1 MSYAI
6 GTPLAPEAHRAICC
20 SAFLL
25 SVQITTLLRFVFLAL
40 KGGRQECTVKGEPG
54 ACVASRGFCKTPHT
68 GAGEFMW
75 RASTRPCPDNGVC
88 CKLSDIV
95 PANTD
100 TTSTTSTTTTASPA
114 IGSRV
119 RPTAECGIQKR
130 QTVPDFMKTRDD
142 EADPGEFPWTVYL
155 MIKKINPGSGYS
167 YTGTGS
173 LIHDRVVLT
182 SAFVLRN
189 KDLNNLYAVFGEHE
203 VGKRILHDGNYNF
216 ALAFLKSSATANL
229 PHVGTVCLPPA
240 GFVASAGASCV
251 FSGWGIDPARKIIN
265 QLTKTE
271 VPMMEHSTCEERL
284 RQSPQL
290 GPGFQLLESLTCA
303 GGEVGKDICTAGGGS
318 PLVCPIEGQNRY
330 VQTGILSWVMGGCG
344 VDGTPVVFADVAV
357 ARSWI
362 DQQMAVRVYSTSSY
376 TY

>member
-1 MSYAI
+1 MNDKCLVYFLFSFRN
-6 GTPLAPEAHRAICC
+6 EA
-20 SAFLL
+20 
-25 SVQITTLLRFVFLAL
+25 
-40 KGGRQECTVKGEPG
+40 QECTVQGEPG
-54 ACVASRGFCKTPHT
+54 ACVTR
-68 GAGEFMW
+68 
-75 RASTRPCPDNGVC
+75 STRPCPDYGVC

-114 IGSRV
+114 IGSIDISYPLV
-119 RPTAECGIQKR
+119 QECGFQKR
-130 QTVPDFMKTRDD
+130 QTVPDFVKTRDN

-173 LIHDRVVLT
+173 LIHERVVLT

-203 VGKRILHDGNYNF
+203 VGKRILRKKALKVAEVVVHNQFDWNDGNYNF

-251 FSGWGIDPARKIIN
+251 FSGWGIDSARKIIN

-284 RQSPQL
+284 RQSPLL

-303 GGEVGKDICTAGGGS
+303 GGEVGKDMCAAGGGS

-330 VQTGILSWVMGGCG
+330 VQTGIVSWVMEGCG

-357 ARSWI
+357 ARTWI
-362 DQQMAVRVYSTSSY
+362 DQQMAVRVYSTASY